1 MSNHDS
7 TPVTTPSKDSG
18 EDSAAAQ
25 KPANNP
31 LPHQTLDWG
40 TCAYDVALERQLELV
55 KARQQGEIGDTLVF
69 VEHPPVYTIGRRIGA
84 NQHLLWDENRLR
96 EEGIQLFETTRGG
109 DITYHAPGQLVGYPI
124 VDLTAYKDLHGWLR
138 FLEEVL
144 MRTIWTF
151 GLVAGRR
158 EGKTGIWLEDRKI
171 AAMGVAVKQW
181 VTYHGFALNVNVDLS
196 GFNGIV
202 PCGITD
208 GSVTSLQK
216 ELGIEIPLSDVKSVF
231 TVEFWKLF
239 PDIGKL

>member
-1 MSNHDS
+1 MNHS
-7 TPVTTPSKDSG
+7 SQGNTV
-18 EDSAAAQ
+18 
-25 KPANNP
+25 
-31 LPHQTLDWG
+31 DWG
-40 TCAYDVALERQLELV
+40 LCDYGTALERQLELV
-55 KARQQGEIGDTLVF
+55 KARQQNEVADTLVF
-69 VEHPPVYTIGRRIGA
+69 VEHPPVYTLGRRIGA
-84 NQHLLWDENRLR
+84 RQHLVWDEQRLQQ
-96 EEGIQLFETTRGG
+96 EGIQLFESSRGG

-124 VDLTAYKDLHGWLR
+124 IDLSSYKDLHGWLR

-144 MRTIWTF
+144 IRTVWTF

-171 AAMGVAVKQW
+171 AALGVAVKQW
-181 VTYHGFALNVNVDLS
+181 VTYHGFALNVNIDLS

-216 ELGIEIPLSDVKSVF
+216 ELGQEIPLSEVKSVF
-231 TVEFWKLF
+231 AVEFWKLF